1 MLGSLG
7 KSKSARMHFST
18 GQCNDFT
25 GTHSST
31 DYVLITFDHPGLHAT
46 LIFLEL
52 LFQDFFSRTEQ
63 LNS

>member
-1 MLGSLG
+1 MILLVL
-7 KSKSARMHFST
+7 AAA
-18 GQCNDFT
+18 
-25 GTHSST
+25 
-31 DYVLITFDHPGLHAT
+31 LITFDNPALHAI